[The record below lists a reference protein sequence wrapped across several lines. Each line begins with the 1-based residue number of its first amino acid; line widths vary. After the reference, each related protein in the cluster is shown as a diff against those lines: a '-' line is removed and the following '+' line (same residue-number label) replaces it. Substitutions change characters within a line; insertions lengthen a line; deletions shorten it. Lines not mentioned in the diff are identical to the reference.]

1 MANSKLINN
10 YSSDMETS
18 PYQLKSTININ
29 HIGDVLINIF
39 TINHSSTEQR
49 FLSLSFGDQ

>member
-1 MANSKLINN
+1 MANSKLIIN

-29 HIGDVLINIF
+29 HIGDVLVNIF

-49 FLSLSFGDQ
+49 FLASSFGDQ